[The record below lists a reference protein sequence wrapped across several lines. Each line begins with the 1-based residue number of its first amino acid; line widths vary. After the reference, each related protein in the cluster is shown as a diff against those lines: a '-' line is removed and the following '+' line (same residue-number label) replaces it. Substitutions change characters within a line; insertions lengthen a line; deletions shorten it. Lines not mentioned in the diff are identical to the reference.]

1 MYNKT
6 DLAKCFSLLLDFA
19 KSIRQFQQMH
29 NKQKGRFKVHGN
41 ESSGK
46 KRKKVILKGITTYFN
61 PGELVAI
68 MGPSGKIIV
77 TNS

>member
-1 MYNKT
+1 
-6 DLAKCFSLLLDFA
+6 
-19 KSIRQFQQMH
+19 MH
-29 NKQKGRFKVHGN
+29 NKQKGQFNVHGN

-77 TNS
+77 TNSWCDAFVAQVVVRLLSWTY